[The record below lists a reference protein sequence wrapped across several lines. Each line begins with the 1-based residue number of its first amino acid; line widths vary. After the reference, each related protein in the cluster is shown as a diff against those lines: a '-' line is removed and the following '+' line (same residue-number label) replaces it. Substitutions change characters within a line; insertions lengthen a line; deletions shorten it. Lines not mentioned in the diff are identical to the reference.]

1 MMPNNKPAYK
11 DVTSEIAASHRIE
24 MIKLAIS
31 DIPGL
36 EYSDFEISRPG
47 ITYTSDT
54 LEALHSLYPDVHWY
68 FIMGGDSVMYFDKWF
83 RPDVIARLATLII
96 TTRSDTPAESVA
108 GKIADLRSM
117 YPYADIRTETI
128 HEYDVSSSQIR
139 ANVKTGLPIDDDV
152 PATVKDYILQN
163 HLYETGERT

>member
-1 MMPNNKPAYK
+1 MDTRFSKRIGILGGTFNPIHYGHIELGIQALSQFDLDKVLVMPNNKPAYK

-54 LEALHSLYPDVHWY
+54 LEALHS
-68 FIMGGDSVMYFDKWF
+68 
-83 RPDVIARLATLII
+83 
-96 TTRSDTPAESVA
+96 
-108 GKIADLRSM
+108 
-117 YPYADIRTETI
+117 
-128 HEYDVSSSQIR
+128 
-139 ANVKTGLPIDDDV
+139 
-152 PATVKDYILQN
+152 
-163 HLYETGERT
+163 